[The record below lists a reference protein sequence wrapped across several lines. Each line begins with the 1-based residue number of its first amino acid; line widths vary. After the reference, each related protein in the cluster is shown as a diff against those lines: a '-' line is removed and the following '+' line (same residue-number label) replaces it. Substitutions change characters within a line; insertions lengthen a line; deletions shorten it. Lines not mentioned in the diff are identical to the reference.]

1 MNPATFNL
9 LLRAQSIGNE
19 QSVPPIGIAR
29 TFSMTASKRMRGE
42 RLIRVIPDSPPP
54 HWPPWPL
61 AAALKAMISQ
71 FGSVAAVTSAMAA
84 LASRA
89 ERHEP
94 AIIEPSMEPLTSR
107 ARRNGLPHGSAFWKV
122 A

>member
-1 MNPATFNL
+1 
-9 LLRAQSIGNE
+9 
-19 QSVPPIGIAR
+19 
-29 TFSMTASKRMRGE
+29 
-42 RLIRVIPDSPPP
+42 
-54 HWPPWPL
+54 L

-71 FGSVAAVTSAMAA
+71 SDSVAAVTSAIAA

-107 ARRNGLPHGSAFWKV
+107 ARSTGLPHGSTFWKV